1 MITVFS
7 TLFVGLTEL
16 LRRNQGSHDL
26 LLLLLRNK
34 KKILRKKE
42 GVALPGLETAI

>member
-16 LRRNQGSHDL
+16 LRKNQGSYDMWL
-26 LLLLLRNK
+26 LL
-34 KKILRKKE
+34 LRKKE
-42 GVALPGLETAI
+42 GVALPGPGTAI